1 MSFSGG
7 AAMAWNKP
15 PLAVFVI
22 ACLYIFVGI
31 LGIAHHFP
39 ELMTSE
45 RGAIW
50 IELIEL
56 LAIVCGASLLRGY
69 NWGRWL
75 TVAWLAGHV
84 VLTAFESL
92 PRFAFHALLCAAIA
106 WLLFRPDSAQFFRR
120 A

>member
-1 MSFSGG
+1 
-7 AAMAWNKP
+7 MARNKP

-31 LGIAHHFP
+31 LGIARHFP

-92 PRFAFHALLCAAIA
+92 PQFAFHALLCAAIA

>member
-1 MSFSGG
+1 
-7 AAMAWNKP
+7 MAWKKP

-22 ACLYIFVGI
+22 ACLYLFVGI
-31 LGIAHHFP
+31 LGSAYHFP
-39 ELMTSE
+39 QLLASE

-50 IELIEL
+50 MELTEL
-56 LAIVCGASLLRGY
+56 LAIVCGASLLRGH

-75 TVAWLAGHV
+75 AVVWLAAHV

-92 PRFAFHALLCAAIA
+92 PQFAFHAFLWAAIT
-106 WLLFRPDSAQFFRR
+106 WLLFRPDSAQYFHR